1 MGAGYCGVSAPK
13 DPSSVLSVSPR
24 HSLLTPRCGFRCSML
39 CRLQR
44 RYDGARPPAGKLFEP
59 PRRVGEDELVAARS
73 LPLRS
78 DWRDFRTITP
88 GLGTRWVLCPMG
100 HAVWSMRPWARKFLS
115 DRVEELRAVT
125 VDLVPSGKAPE
136 VEAIG
141 DVEAAA
147 RVRPP
152 PTYAQPIAQPGFG

>member
-1 MGAGYCGVSAPK
+1 
-13 DPSSVLSVSPR
+13 
-24 HSLLTPRCGFRCSML
+24 
-39 CRLQR
+39 
-44 RYDGARPPAGKLFEP
+44 
-59 PRRVGEDELVAARS
+59 
-73 LPLRS
+73 
-78 DWRDFRTITP
+78 ITP

-136 VEAIG
+136 VDAIG
-141 DVEAAA
+141 DVEAPA

-152 PTYAQPIAQPGFG
+152 PRTLNRSRNRDSADRPEELPGSESRTSQRCAQPRPF